1 VATHSGTRSLKLT
14 DVEREHIRAVLEI
27 AGWRIRGATGAANLL
42 GLKPTTLEG
51 RMAKLGLV
59 RPK

>member
-1 VATHSGTRSLKLT
+1 MS
-14 DVEREHIRAVLEI
+14 
-27 AGWRIRGATGAANLL
+27 GWRIRGATGAAHLL

-59 RPK
+59 RPRQP